1 MSDVMLGIGLSTGHF
16 FHAPEGTAFPNY
28 PAETLS
34 SAWKKV
40 GDVTQDGITLTT
52 DKSTELLKNWANVIK
67 RVILSDHSETI
78 QAPIMDTTEEALK
91 TVLGED
97 NVTVVPANS
106 SHGELIKAELS
117 SSERPPAECFLFLM
131 KDGDAKMVIVVPNGQ
146 ISEVGDVVFKAG
158 EAVGW
163 PVTLSTAP
171 EEHGPNSYILTDDG
185 QVITDSES

>member
-28 PAETLS
+28 PAETLA
-34 SAWKKV
+34 SAWRKV

-78 QAPIMDTTEEALK
+78 QAPIMDTTEETLK

-97 NVTVVPANS
+97 NVTVVPANT

-117 SSERPPAECFLFLM
+117 SSELPPAECFLFLM
-131 KDGDAKMVIVVPNGQ
+131 KDGDKMISLACKGQ
-146 ISEVGDVVFKAG
+146 IQSMESVSF
-158 EAVGW
+158 
-163 PVTLSTAP
+163 AP
-171 EEHGPNSYILTDDG
+171 GSSVNWTPTITVLDNSLEMIVDDG
-185 QVITDSES
+185 VEGSSS

>member
-16 FHAPEGTAFPNY
+16 FHAPEGTAFPAY
-28 PAETLS
+28 PAAPLP

-97 NVTVVPANS
+97 NVSVVPADAT
-106 SHGELIKAELS
+106 HGDLIKASLS
-117 SSERPPAECFLFLM
+117 SSELPPAESFLFLM
-131 KDGDAKMVIVVPNGQ
+131 KDGDDMLMLGTTKGIVR
-146 ISEVGDVVFKAG
+146 EVGDISFAPTEG
-158 EAVGW
+158 ITWEATVEAATW
-163 PVTLSTAP
+163 TFMK
-171 EEHGPNSYILTDDG
+171 DDG
-185 QVITDSES
+185 QIL